1 MLVTFW
7 GTRGSIAKAGP
18 TTLRYGGNTSC
29 VSVRSDAGTQ
39 FVIDCG
45 TGAHGLG
52 QALVA
57 EADGSPIDGHI
68 LISHTHWDHIQGL
81 PFFAPLFQAGNHW
94 HIYGPS
100 GLSGSLGEILA
111 GQMEYRYFPV
121 HIDQLSAEVHHHDLV
136 EGTLDIDDAVID
148 TQYLNHPA
156 LALGYRLTIDGATVV
171 YASDHEPHDHDLA
184 SGGDVSMNR
193 HDEAHAQ
200 FIAGADLLIHD
211 SQYQSSEY
219 PDHVGWGHS
228 TVEYVVDLARRA
240 DVAQVALFHHDPNR
254 TDEQVDSLVDLA
266 RAHAAAVGY
275 RGEVFAAREG
285 MTIEL
290 RGVAERRRGLDVS
303 FDARRSTR
311 ALEPALAA
319 WSSSAVV
326 FAHTPEV
333 ADSLASAARAEQLDV
348 VVTSDLREAY
358 EMVRTTE
365 PGVVLA
371 EAIDDDGGFNLV
383 AAIRG
388 LGSAFG
394 RDVPLIMVGPARA
407 RWHPDADETGITE
420 WLVWPASPFF
430 LRTKL
435 RAWLLRRASRWQNA
449 PLPLDEPRRL
459 ASLHALG
466 ILDTEPELR
475 FDRYTEEISSTLDV
489 PIALVTFVDTDR
501 QWFKSRRGIDTVQ
514 TPRDVSLCAHAILGD
529 DVLQIPDA
537 LNDPRFADNPMV
549 AGDTRIRFYAGMPL
563 TLADGARVGT
573 LCVADFR
580 PRHLSATELDELR
593 RVARHVE
600 VELQRPTERSLSP
613 TPRPSD

>member
-57 EADGSPIDGHI
+57 EAAGSPVDGHI

-81 PFFAPLFQAGNHW
+81 PFFAPLFQVGNHW

-121 HIDQLSAEVHHHDLV
+121 HIDQLSAEVRHHDLV
-136 EGTLDIDDAVID
+136 EGTLDIDEAVID

-156 LALGYRLTIDGATVV
+156 LALGYRITVDGATVV

-184 SGGDVSMNR
+184 SGGDVSTNR

-200 FIAGADLLIHD
+200 FVAGADLLIHD
-211 SQYQSSEY
+211 TQYVGSEY

-240 DVAQVALFHHDPNR
+240 GVARVALFHHDPNR
-254 TDEQVDSLVDLA
+254 TDEQVDSLVELA
-266 RAHAAAVGY
+266 RAHAASVGY
-275 RGEVFAAREG
+275 QGEVFAAREG
-285 MTIEL
+285 MTVEL
-290 RGVAERRRGLDVS
+290 RGAADRGEPDMS
-303 FDARRSTR
+303 FGARRSTR
-311 ALEPALAA
+311 ALEPALAVR
-319 WSSSAVV
+319 SNSAIV
-326 FAHTPEV
+326 FARTPEV
-333 ADSLASAARAEQLDV
+333 ADSLASAARSEELDV

-358 EMVRTTE
+358 EMVRETE
-365 PGVVLA
+365 PGIVLA
-371 EAIDDDGGFNLV
+371 EAVDDDGGFDLV

-407 RWHPDADETGITE
+407 RWRPDAAETGITE
-420 WLVWPASPFF
+420 WLVWPASTFF
-430 LRTKL
+430 VRTKL

-449 PLPLDEPRRL
+449 PLPADERQRL
-459 ASLHALG
+459 ASLHALD
-466 ILDTEPELR
+466 ILDTAPEQR
-475 FDRYTEEISSTLDV
+475 FDRYTEEISSALDV
-489 PIALVTFVDTDR
+489 PVALVSLVDSDR
-501 QWFKSRRGIDTVQ
+501 QWFKSRRGIETAE
-514 TPRDVSLCAHAILGD
+514 TSREVSLCAHAILGG
-529 DVLQIPDA
+529 DVLQIEDT
-537 LNDPRFADNPMV
+537 LIDPRFADNPMV
-549 AGDTRIRFYAGMPL
+549 AGDPRIRFYAGMPL
-563 TLADGARVGT
+563 TLGDGTRVGT

-580 PRHLSATELDELR
+580 PRHLGASELDELR

-600 VELQRPTERSLSP
+600 VELQRPAEPSLSP
-613 TPRPSD
+613 TARPTE